1 MKKTEIRS
9 IVEKNIEDV
18 KIIDIHTHLFPAGF
32 GKLALWGPDELITYH
47 YLVAE
52 AIRATHI
59 GYNDFWSMCKT
70 EQADFIFKSLFLDRT
85 PLSEACRGV
94 LTTFSELGIDITTLD
109 LNSFRD
115 YFKNYTVDK
124 YINKVFEIS
133 GVEKV
138 VMTNDPF
145 DNTEKTYWDN
155 ELGKDSRFISS
166 IRLDTLLNDYQ
177 TARYE
182 LIKMGYNVGRSL
194 NGIAKSEIKRFLREK
209 IIQSNAVYMAVSLPP
224 DFFMPSNS
232 IRAIL
237 IEECVIPI
245 AREMNKPIA
254 LMIGAKR
261 GVNPD
266 LYLAGD
272 SLGNGS
278 VESVEYLCRKYQKTK
293 FMVTMLSRE
302 NQHELCVTARKFNN
316 LYLFGCWWFL
326 NTPLFIEEIT
336 RMRFELLGTTFMPQH
351 SDARILDQLIYKWK
365 HSKKIISK
373 VLIDKY
379 EDLYDTGW
387 PLNEMNIEK
396 DIQNLFGESFT
407 EFLRFEL

>member
-1 MKKTEIRS
+1 MKKTDIRT
-9 IVEKNIEDV
+9 IVEKNIKEV
-18 KIIDIHTHLFPAGF
+18 KIIDVHTHLFPAGF
-32 GKLALWGPDELITYH
+32 GELALWGPDELITYH

-59 GYNDFWSMCKT
+59 KYSDYWSMST
-70 EQADFIFKSLFLDRT
+70 VEQADFIFKSLFLDRT

-94 LTTFSELGIDITTLD
+94 LTTFNELGIDISSMD
-109 LNSFRD
+109 LNSFRKF
-115 YFKNYTVDK
+115 FKNYKVED
-124 YINKVFEIS
+124 YINKVFEVS
-133 GVEKV
+133 GVENV

-145 DNTEKTYWDN
+145 DSAETKYW
-155 ELGKDSRFISS
+155 ESALGKDKRFISS
-166 IRLDTLLNDYQ
+166 LRLDTLLNDYQ

-194 NGIAKSEIKRFLREK
+194 NGLAKSEIKRFIKEK
-209 IIQSNAVYMAVSLPP
+209 ATQINAIYMAVSLPP
-224 DFFMPSNS
+224 DFIMPSNS
-232 IRAIL
+232 TRDIL

-245 AREMNKPIA
+245 ANEMNKPIA

-261 GVNPD
+261 SVNPD

-272 SLGNGS
+272 SLGKGS
-278 VESVEYLCRKYQKTK
+278 VESIEYLCRKYQKTK

-326 NTPLFIEEIT
+326 NTPFFIEEIT
-336 RMRFELLGTTFMPQH
+336 RIRFELLGTTFMPQH

-365 HSKKIISK
+365 HSKKVISN

-379 EDLYDTGW
+379 EDLFDSGW
-387 PLNEMNIEK
+387 PLTEENIEK
-396 DIQNLFGESFT
+396 DIKNLFGESFKQ
-407 EFLRFEL
+407 FIRFEL